1 MDIEKLRTVALDLQK
16 ENSKLKES
24 YLLLSSRL
32 SKLVPLIKDQLAN
45 WDWDLSDKDVI
56 SSFEKSDDDPSENT
70 TVPGGCLMLLTTMNI
85 FRTNVYCCKF
95 CSRDKFLACG
105 CFNGNII
112 MYRFSTSSRGLK
124 HIRTISGHK
133 GLVTSINWIKGD
145 DRIVTTSIDKSIR
158 VWKPVTGEC
167 VSVIH
172 TDMMVLSACLFTE
185 REMEFCVASGSSKR
199 IIFSDLASSQILHKM
214 EFVSQVNAIVEYM
227 QYLIVG
233 TDSGEIIVINNSS
246 HDIIHSTVRA
256 GYQVHFMSILNLR
269 EHEYYLAVEYR
280 NNIIELFLMFVKR
293 Q

>member
-124 HIRTISGHK
+124 HVVISSWFHVDSNDLRTQGFGDEHK
-133 GLVTSINWIKGD
+133 L
-145 DRIVTTSIDKSIR
+145 DKRRRSHR
-158 VWKPVTGEC
+158 
-167 VSVIH
+167 
-172 TDMMVLSACLFTE
+172 
-185 REMEFCVASGSSKR
+185 
-199 IIFSDLASSQILHKM
+199 
-214 EFVSQVNAIVEYM
+214 
-227 QYLIVG
+227 
-233 TDSGEIIVINNSS
+233 
-246 HDIIHSTVRA
+246 HDIHRQIDPSMETCHWRVCFCHSYRHDGTIGVPFHRERN
-256 GYQVHFMSILNLR
+256 GVLCSEWVFQTNHFFRSCFFSNPS
-269 EHEYYLAVEYR
+269 
-280 NNIIELFLMFVKR
+280 
-293 Q
+293 